1 MPPAQVPSVRCQIHA
16 SQILRSLVMQQRGS
30 KGCPPVAGCSASL
43 SSSVLSLNLG
53 PRSQGPQLYQEG
65 PEVRDSP
72 GESLRFR
79 IPSPRLFPFMVS
91 EPQGSLGSLLLVQH
105 WLGVGHLGTQ
115 GPQLTDRQ
123 YHVQAP
129 THREGSSKPYETLWE
144 ICRLAHH
151 TFGLAL
157 GQGTK
162 WHS

>member
-1 MPPAQVPSVRCQIHA
+1 MPVGEALLSQGQHLNCINGVLNGLMPPAQVPSVRCQIHA
-16 SQILRSLVMQQRGS
+16 SQILRSLVIQQRGS

-79 IPSPRLFPFMVS
+79 TPSPSLFPFMVS

-115 GPQLTDRQ
+115 GPQLTNIPCPGAHSQRR
-123 YHVQAP
+123 VF
-129 THREGSSKPYETLWE
+129 RTL
-144 ICRLAHH
+144 
-151 TFGLAL
+151 
-157 GQGTK
+157 
-162 WHS
+162 